1 MENLSIIQ
9 ANYIEDYKIEL
20 INVSG
25 TDTLFVDI
33 DSTVLENKI
42 LLSYYILPTNIN
54 KIKIVPKIPSKVLL
68 GSYLAGTGPGKQ
80 DQRHRNEVEKQTLA
94 LYLKQILL

>member
-1 MENLSIIQ
+1 MFERKRHIKRRKKVW
-9 ANYIEDYKIEL
+9 YIK
-20 INVSG
+20 
-25 TDTLFVDI
+25 
-33 DSTVLENKI
+33 
-42 LLSYYILPTNIN
+42 
-54 KIKIVPKIPSKVLL
+54 KIKIVPKVPKKVLL